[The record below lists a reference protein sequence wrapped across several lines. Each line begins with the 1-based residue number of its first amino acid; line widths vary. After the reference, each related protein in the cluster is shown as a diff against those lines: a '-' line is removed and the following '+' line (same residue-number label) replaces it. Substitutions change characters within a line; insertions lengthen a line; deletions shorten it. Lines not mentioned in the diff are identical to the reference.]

1 MKIILEEVNK
11 HFNDGLRANSTDMQV
26 EFVMATHT
34 PDGEQLAEPGVERVK
49 VGFSHVHP
57 IKFLVEYSQPD
68 LLWDTEKYIN
78 IFICGFLPP
87 YGSSHGYSMTSY
99 SVMPSALE
107 GLEVLD
113 FWPTHDDVNYM
124 HSIVVN
130 NLHIYKLNSLEQFD
144 KNFSTAAAPSS
155 IAYDLGS
162 YLGLFDIYSMSED
175 GDCAD
180 TDYCADTP
188 CYDRDKYRTQA
199 DEYIA
204 THRPFTSDVIK
215 EVIKRTD
222 CVTGEISRP
231 NNVMDLFYSWRNR
244 FTPDQKKRVR
254 HVLTYSPL
262 LPGPKIKPET
272 KALNS
277 KGTRVLVPKHI
288 K

>member
-1 MKIILEEVNK
+1 
-11 HFNDGLRANSTDMQV
+11 
-26 EFVMATHT
+26 
-34 PDGEQLAEPGVERVK
+34 
-49 VGFSHVHP
+49 
-57 IKFLVEYSQPD
+57 
-68 LLWDTEKYIN
+68 
-78 IFICGFLPP
+78 
-87 YGSSHGYSMTSY
+87 MTSY

-107 GLEVLD
+107 DLEVLV

-222 CVTGEISRP
+222 CVTGEISTP